1 MGILFAFAQAIAWAL
16 STMVLRNLSTQ
27 LNALL
32 VNGIRAAF
40 ALLIIVPLIVILG
53 ASGDYALMTPLR
65 LAYLIGSVLIGGV
78 AGDFFLLTSLKLL
91 GISRAFPI
99 TNSYPLFTVL
109 MSALLLGTS
118 ITWQILV
125 GMVLV
130 LVGVYLVARPSA
142 PSSGQPDQASL
153 SMSDLVKGVA
163 CGLATAALWGLATII
178 LSLGL
183 RGGINSV
190 VATSVRVLAV
200 ALFSTV
206 LAILRGAASEIITIR
221 RKTWILLGIAGML
234 GWGIAG
240 SLYAAAV
247 QFAGPSQAA
256 IIGATAPIFAIP
268 LSWAIYRERPTRASL
283 AGTLLTI
290 VGVILVV

>member
-16 STMVLRNLSTQ
+16 STMVLRNLSAQ
-27 LNALL
+27 LDALL

-40 ALLIIVPLIVILG
+40 ALLIIAPLIVILG

-78 AGDFFLLTSLKLL
+78 AGDFFLLTSLRLL

-109 MSALLLGTS
+109 LSALLLGAPM
-118 ITWQILV
+118 TWQILV
-125 GMVLV
+125 GMALV
-130 LVGVYLVARPSA
+130 LVGVYLVARPST

-153 SMSDLVKGVA
+153 PVSSLIKGVA
-163 CGLATAALWGLATII
+163 CGLATAVLWGLATII

-183 RGGINSV
+183 RGEINSV

-206 LAILRGAASEIITIR
+206 LAIWRGAASEIGTIR
-221 RKTWILLGIAGML
+221 RKTWILLGVAGVL

-268 LSWAIYRERPTRASL
+268 LSWAFYRERPTRASL
-283 AGTLLTI
+283 AGTLLSI
-290 VGVILVV
+290 AGVILVV